1 MLTAEKYQLL
11 TLFCHHHVSRSQI
24 RSIFPHKKTATGV
37 KWLEF
42 MFHMLAK
49 LNSLILP
56 VFSVYF
62 AFISYG
68 TVILNIMCECN
79 SLLI

>member
-24 RSIFPHKKTATGV
+24 RSIFPHNKTATGV

-49 LNSLILP
+49 LNSLMDT
-56 VFSVYF
+56 
-62 AFISYG
+62 FI
-68 TVILNIMCECN
+68 
-79 SLLI
+79 

>member
-1 MLTAEKYQLL
+1 MLTAEEYQLL
-11 TLFCHHHVSRSQI
+11 TLFCHHHVSRSRI
-24 RSIFPHKKTATGV
+24 RSIFPHNKTAIGV

-49 LNSLILP
+49 KPYLA
-56 VFSVYF
+56 SVQCLFCIYQ
-62 AFISYG
+62 
-68 TVILNIMCECN
+68 LWDCNIMCECN